1 MKAPRD
7 RWSSNAE
14 TQNSSVI
21 YATDRLA
28 RTARTP
34 FILQIT
40 HRPAHSSV
48 AGNRHLNEAV
58 TSLWPFV
65 VYFIAVLLLVA
76 TMLGLSFVLGQRRAN
91 KATNMPFESGVLS
104 VGSPQIHMAVEF
116 YLVAI
121 FFVIF
126 DLETVFIFAWA
137 VAFFE
142 LGWEGFI
149 AVIVFVLILGVA
161 LIYEL
166 STGALDWGLKT
177 RTGKAQDMPHPEVQ
191 D

>member
-1 MKAPRD
+1 M
-7 RWSSNAE
+7 S
-14 TQNSSVI
+14 
-21 YATDRLA
+21 AT
-28 RTARTP
+28 
-34 FILQIT
+34 
-40 HRPAHSSV
+40 
-48 AGNRHLNEAV
+48 E

-76 TMLGLSFVLGQRRAN
+76 TMLALSWLLGQRRAN

-104 VGSPQIHMAVEF
+104 VGSPQIQMSVEF

-149 AVIVFVLILGVA
+149 AVGVFILILGVA

-166 STGALDWGLKT
+166 STGALEWGIKVRSDLP
-177 RTGKAQDMPHPEVQ
+177 QDIDRHPEETR
-191 D
+191 